1 MMVCVRVS
9 LTGVTKKVQC
19 MSLPQ
24 TTDREATRATDTSH
38 VLISVTSRLTEL
50 TRSAHSAHTVQY
62 NHTHYC
68 GRPIGAA

>member
-24 TTDREATRATDTSH
+24 TTDREATRATQATRSFP
-38 VLISVTSRLTEL
+38 SRVVTEL
-50 TRSAHSAHTVQY
+50 TRGAHSEHTVQY